1 MCAELYNLNLR
12 KNYDYTLLIK
22 IYNNLYES

>member
-12 KNYDYTLLIK
+12 KNYDYTLFTNYI
-22 IYNNLYES
+22 INLYEP